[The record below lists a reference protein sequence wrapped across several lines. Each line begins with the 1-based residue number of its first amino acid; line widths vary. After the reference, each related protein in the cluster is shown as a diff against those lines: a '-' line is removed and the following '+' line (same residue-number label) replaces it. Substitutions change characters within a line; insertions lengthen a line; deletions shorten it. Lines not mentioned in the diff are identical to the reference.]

1 MGAGLPAMAV
11 DQLAYV
17 FLTRRHRRQASSH
30 TSQVPHWIWGVFESS
45 DQLLYQLQTMP
56 QPQRLIIHPSAEDN
70 RRRRRGLHHRRIAN
84 IRPVQHLHRRRHQRH
99 AHPGADQ
106 ADGGLQLVGPLRH
119 LEAQAMGVEQ
129 RDHMVGIA
137 GARVAGVEHKRLG
150 GQLRQRGG
158 RGEQRVTGGEHSH
171 QAVFHQHALDDGRVV
186 DANPPEAHID
196 APGLEC
202 FDLLQGGHLRQP
214 QLQLQR
220 LVVAQ
225 AADQLRQHAVQ
236 RRGCETDAQP
246 GLLALANAAGVV
258 ADLVQLFEQHIGVF
272 IEKPPGLGQPQRA
285 AALQQDHAQFLFQL
299 LDLPAQRRLGDV
311 QAFGGA
317 GEVEGFAQH
326 LEIAQVTQFHVS
338 SLHTLRVL
346 FETNSILEPR
356 KNAGQNRRK
365 SIKNPAGIAMPIC
378 AIESIE
384 TIIVDLPTIR
394 PHKLAMHT
402 LQNQT
407 LVIIRLRCADGLE
420 GIGEA
425 TTIGGLSYGNES
437 PDSIKVN
444 IDRHFA
450 PLLIGQDASNI
461 NAAMLRLERSIRG
474 NTFAKSGIESALLD
488 ALGKRLNLP
497 VSELLGGR
505 VRDALPVA
513 WTLASG
519 NTEKDIAEAEKM
531 LDLRRHR
538 IFKLKIGAGEVS
550 QDLAHV
556 IAIKKAL
563 GDRASVRVDVNQAWD
578 EAVALRACK
587 VLGDNGIDLIEQPI
601 SRNNR
606 GGMAR
611 LNLSSP
617 APIMADESIECVE
630 DAFNLAREGAASV
643 FALKIAKNGG
653 PRAVLRT
660 AAIAE
665 AAGIGLY
672 GGTMLEGGIGTL
684 ASAHAFLTL
693 NKLAWDTE
701 LFGPLLL
708 TEDILAEPLV
718 YRDFHL
724 HVSTA
729 PGLGL
734 AIDEERLAFFRRDKH

>member
-1 MGAGLPAMAV
+1 
-11 DQLAYV
+11 
-17 FLTRRHRRQASSH
+17 
-30 TSQVPHWIWGVFESS
+30 
-45 DQLLYQLQTMP
+45 MP
-56 QPQRLIIHPSAEDN
+56 QPRRLIIHPSAEND
-70 RRRRRGLHHRRIAN
+70 RRGRGGFHYRRVTD

-99 AHPGADQ
+99 AHACAHQ

-119 LEAQAMGVEQ
+119 LKIQAVGVEQ

-137 GARVAGVEHKRLG
+137 GPRVAGVEHKRLG
-150 GQLRQRGG
+150 GQLRKARGRAQQRMTAGQH
-158 RGEQRVTGGEHSH
+158 RH
-171 QAVFHQHALDDGRVV
+171 QSIFHQYTLDDGRVV
-186 DANPPEAHID
+186 DADPPEAHID
-196 APGLEC
+196 APGFER
-202 FDLLQGGHLRQP
+202 FDLLQGGHLRQA

-220 LVVAQ
+220 LMAAQ
-225 AADQLRQHAVQ
+225 LANQLGQHAVQ
-236 RRGCETDAQP
+236 GRRRKADAQP
-246 GLLALANAAGVV
+246 GLLAQADAPGVV
-258 ADLVQLFEQHIGVF
+258 AHLAQLFEQHVGVL
-272 IEKPPGLGQPQRA
+272 IEKPPGLGQPQRS
-285 AALQQDHAQFLFQL
+285 AALEQHHPQFLLQL
-299 LDLPAQRRLGDV
+299 LDLPTQWRLGNV
-311 QAFGGA
+311 QALGGT
-317 GEVEGFAQH
+317 GEVEGFPQH
-326 LEIAQVTQFHVS
+326 LEIAQVTQFHVGS
-338 SLHTLRVL
+338 FNTLEVL
-346 FETNSILEPR
+346 NQTNSILEPV
-356 KNAGQNRRK
+356 NPAAQNRRK
-365 SIKNPAGIAMPIC
+365 PIKNPTGIAMLIC
-378 AIESIE
+378 PIESIE
-384 TIIVDLPTIR
+384 TVIVDLPTIR

-402 LQNQT
+402 MQNQT
-407 LVIIRLRCADGLE
+407 LVIIRLRCADGIE
-420 GIGEA
+420 GIGES

-437 PDSIKVN
+437 PESIKTN
-444 IDRHFA
+444 IDRHFT

-519 NTEKDIAEAEKM
+519 NTAQDIAEAEKM
-531 LDLRRHR
+531 LELRRHR
-538 IFKLKIGAGEVS
+538 IFKLKIGAGEVGR
-550 QDLAHV
+550 DLAHV
-556 IAIKKAL
+556 IAIKQAL
-563 GDRASVRVDVNQAWD
+563 GERASVRVDVNQAWD

-708 TEDILAEPLV
+708 TEDILTEPPL
-718 YRDFHL
+718 YRDFQL

>member
-1 MGAGLPAMAV
+1 
-11 DQLAYV
+11 
-17 FLTRRHRRQASSH
+17 
-30 TSQVPHWIWGVFESS
+30 
-45 DQLLYQLQTMP
+45 
-56 QPQRLIIHPSAEDN
+56 
-70 RRRRRGLHHRRIAN
+70 
-84 IRPVQHLHRRRHQRH
+84 
-99 AHPGADQ
+99 
-106 ADGGLQLVGPLRH
+106 VGI
-119 LEAQAMGVEQ
+119 EQ
-129 RDHMVGIA
+129 RDHMVGIT
-137 GARVAGVEHKRLG
+137 GAWVAGVQHKRLG
-150 GQLRQRGG
+150 GQLGEGG
-158 RGEQRVTGGEHSH
+158 RRRQQRVAGRQYRH
-171 QAVFHQHALDDGRVV
+171 QSILHQYTLVNGWVV
-186 DANPPEAHID
+186 DADTPEADIN
-196 APGLEC
+196 APGLER
-202 FDLLQGGHLRQP
+202 FDLLQGGHLGQT
-214 QLQLQR
+214 QFQLQR
-220 LVVAQ
+220 VMAAQ
-225 AADQLRQHAVQ
+225 PPDQLGQYAIQ
-236 RRGCETDAQP
+236 SRRRKADAQP
-246 GLLALANAAGVV
+246 GLFALADAPGAV

-272 IEKPPGLGQPQRA
+272 IEKPPGFGQSQRA
-285 AALQQDHAQFLFQL
+285 AAFQQNHPQLILQL
-299 LDLPAQRRLGDV
+299 LDLPAQRWLGDV
-311 QAFGGA
+311 QAFGGP

-326 LEIAQVTQFHVS
+326 LEVAQMTQFHDGS
-338 SLHTLRVL
+338 FHTLRVL
-346 FETNSILEPR
+346 FETNSILAPR
-356 KNAGQNRRK
+356 KEREQNQRRP
-365 SIKNPAGIAMPIC
+365 IKNPAGIAMPIC

-402 LQNQT
+402 MQNQT
-407 LVIIRLRCADGLE
+407 LVIIRVRCADGIE
-420 GIGEA
+420 GIGES

-437 PDSIKVN
+437 PDSIKIN

-519 NTEKDIAEAEKM
+519 NTEQDIAEAEKM

-538 IFKLKIGAGEVS
+538 IFKLKIGAGEVGR
-550 QDLAHV
+550 DLAHV

-563 GDRASVRVDVNQAWD
+563 GERASVRVDVNQAWD

-708 TEDILAEPLV
+708 TEDILTEPPV
-718 YRDFHL
+718 YRDFQL

>member
-1 MGAGLPAMAV
+1 MG
-11 DQLAYV
+11 
-17 FLTRRHRRQASSH
+17 
-30 TSQVPHWIWGVFESS
+30 I
-45 DQLLYQLQTMP
+45 
-56 QPQRLIIHPSAEDN
+56 
-70 RRRRRGLHHRRIAN
+70 
-84 IRPVQHLHRRRHQRH
+84 
-99 AHPGADQ
+99 
-106 ADGGLQLVGPLRH
+106 
-119 LEAQAMGVEQ
+119 EQ
-129 RDHMVGIA
+129 RDHMVGIT
-137 GARVAGVEHKRLG
+137 GAWVAGVQHKRLG
-150 GQLRQRGG
+150 GQLGEGG
-158 RGEQRVTGGEHSH
+158 RRRQQRVAGRQYRH
-171 QAVFHQHALDDGRVV
+171 QSILHQYTLVNGWVV
-186 DANPPEAHID
+186 DADTPEADIN
-196 APGLEC
+196 APGLER
-202 FDLLQGGHLRQP
+202 FDLLQSGHLGQT
-214 QLQLQR
+214 QFQLQR
-220 LVVAQ
+220 VMAAQ
-225 AADQLRQHAVQ
+225 PPDQLGQYAIQ
-236 RRGCETDAQP
+236 SRRCKADAQP
-246 GLLALANAAGVV
+246 GLFALADAPGAV

-272 IEKPPGLGQPQRA
+272 IEKPPGFGQSQRA
-285 AALQQDHAQFLFQL
+285 AAFQQNHPQLILQL
-299 LDLPAQRRLGDV
+299 LDLPAQRWLGDV
-311 QAFGGA
+311 QAFGGP

-326 LEIAQVTQFHVS
+326 LEVAQMTQFHDGS
-338 SLHTLRVL
+338 FHTLRVL
-346 FETNSILEPR
+346 FETNSILAPR
-356 KNAGQNRRK
+356 KEREQNQRRP
-365 SIKNPAGIAMPIC
+365 IKNPAGIAMPIC

-402 LQNQT
+402 MQNQT
-407 LVIIRLRCADGLE
+407 LVIIRVRCADGIE
-420 GIGEA
+420 GIGES

-437 PDSIKVN
+437 PDSIKIN

-519 NTEKDIAEAEKM
+519 NTEQDIAEAEKM

-538 IFKLKIGAGEVS
+538 IFKLKIGAGEVGR
-550 QDLAHV
+550 DLAHV

-563 GDRASVRVDVNQAWD
+563 GERASVRVDVNQAWD

-708 TEDILAEPLV
+708 TEDILTEPPV
-718 YRDFHL
+718 YRDFQL

>member
-1 MGAGLPAMAV
+1 
-11 DQLAYV
+11 
-17 FLTRRHRRQASSH
+17 
-30 TSQVPHWIWGVFESS
+30 
-45 DQLLYQLQTMP
+45 
-56 QPQRLIIHPSAEDN
+56 
-70 RRRRRGLHHRRIAN
+70 
-84 IRPVQHLHRRRHQRH
+84 
-99 AHPGADQ
+99 
-106 ADGGLQLVGPLRH
+106 
-119 LEAQAMGVEQ
+119 MGVEQ
-129 RDHMVGIA
+129 CDHMVGIA
-137 GARVAGVEHKRLG
+137 GPWVAGVQHKRLG
-150 GQLRQRGG
+150 GQLGEG
-158 RGEQRVTGGEHSH
+158 RRRVEQRVAGRQHGH
-171 QAVFHQHALDDGRVV
+171 QPVFHQYALDDGGVV
-186 DANPPEAHID
+186 DANAPEAHIN
-196 APGLEC
+196 APGLEG
-202 FDLLQGGHLRQP
+202 FDLLQGGHFRQP
-214 QLQLQR
+214 QLQLQAV
-220 LVVAQ
+220 VVAQ
-225 AADQLRQHAVQ
+225 PANQLGQYAVQ
-236 RRGCETDAQP
+236 GRRRKADTQP
-246 GLLALANAAGVV
+246 GLFALADAPGAV
-258 ADLVQLFEQHIGVF
+258 ADFVQLFEQYIGVF
-272 IEKPPGLGQPQRA
+272 IEKPPRLGQPQRA
-285 AALQQDHAQFLFQL
+285 ATLEQNHPKLILQL

-317 GEVEGFAQH
+317 GEIEGFPQH
-326 LEIAQVTQFHVS
+326 LEIAQVSQFHDGS
-338 SLHTLRVL
+338 FHTLRVL
-346 FETNSILEPR
+346 LKTNSILEAW
-356 KNAGQNRRK
+356 KDAGQNRLK
-365 SIKNPAGIAMPIC
+365 PIKNPAGIAMPIC

-402 LQNQT
+402 MQNQT
-407 LVIIRLRCADGLE
+407 LVIIRVRCADGIE

-437 PDSIKVN
+437 PDSIKIN

-450 PLLIGQDASNI
+450 PLLVGQDASNI

-519 NTEKDIAEAEKM
+519 NTEQDIAEAEKM

-550 QDLAHV
+550 HDLAHV

-611 LNLSSP
+611 LNRSSP

-684 ASAHAFLTL
+684 AAAHAFLTL

-708 TEDILAEPLV
+708 TEDILTEPPL
-718 YRDFHL
+718 YRDFQL
-724 HVSTA
+724 HVSTL

>member
-1 MGAGLPAMAV
+1 
-11 DQLAYV
+11 
-17 FLTRRHRRQASSH
+17 
-30 TSQVPHWIWGVFESS
+30 
-45 DQLLYQLQTMP
+45 
-56 QPQRLIIHPSAEDN
+56 
-70 RRRRRGLHHRRIAN
+70 
-84 IRPVQHLHRRRHQRH
+84 
-99 AHPGADQ
+99 
-106 ADGGLQLVGPLRH
+106 
-119 LEAQAMGVEQ
+119 MGVEQ
-129 RDHMVGIA
+129 CNHMVGIT
-137 GARVAGVEHKRLG
+137 GARVAGVQHEGFG
-150 GQLRQRGG
+150 GQLREGRGG
-158 RGEQRVTGGEHSH
+158 REQRVTGGQHGY
-171 QAVFHQHALDDGRVV
+171 QPILHQHALHDGRVV
-186 DANPPEAHID
+186 DTNPPEAHID
-196 APGLEC
+196 APGLER
-202 FDLLQGGHLRQP
+202 FDLLQGGHFRQP

-225 AADQLRQHAVQ
+225 PSDQLRQHAVQ
-236 RRGCETDAQP
+236 GRWRKADAQP
-246 GLLALANAAGVV
+246 GLFAPADTPRVV
-258 ADLVQLFEQHIGVF
+258 ADLAQLLQQHIGVF
-272 IEKPPGLGQPQRA
+272 IKKPPGLGQPQRP
-285 AALQQDHAQFLFQL
+285 AALQQNHPQFILQL
-299 LDLPAQRRLGDV
+299 LDLPAQWRLGDV

-317 GEVEGFAQH
+317 GEVEGLSQH
-326 LEIAQVTQFHVS
+326 LEVAQMTQLHNGSFH
-338 SLHTLRVL
+338 TCRVL
-346 FETNSILEPR
+346 RETNSILEAS
-356 KNAGQNRRK
+356 KNAAQNRPRP
-365 SIKNPAGIAMPIC
+365 IKNPTGIAMPIC

-384 TIIVDLPTIR
+384 TVIVDLPTIR

-402 LQNQT
+402 MQNQT
-407 LVIIRLRCADGLE
+407 LVIIRVRCADGIE

-444 IDRHFA
+444 IDCHFA
-450 PLLIGQDASNI
+450 PLLIDQDASNI

-488 ALGKRLNLP
+488 ALGKRLGLP

-519 NTEKDIAEAEKM
+519 NTEQDIAEAENM

-538 IFKLKIGAGEVS
+538 LFKLKIGAGEVS
-550 QDLAHV
+550 HDLAHV

-563 GDRASVRVDVNQAWD
+563 GERASVRVDVNQAWD

-606 GGMAR
+606 SAMAR
-611 LNLSSP
+611 LNVSSP
-617 APIMADESIECVE
+617 VPIMADESIECVE

-665 AAGIGLY
+665 AAGVGLY

-693 NKLAWDTE
+693 NTLAWGTE

-708 TEDILAEPLV
+708 TEDILAEPPL
-718 YRDFHL
+718 YRDFEL

-734 AIDEERLAFFRRDKH
+734 TIDEERLAFFRRDKH

>member
-1 MGAGLPAMAV
+1 MPPIAV
-11 DQLAYV
+11 DQATIV
-17 FLTRRHRRQASSH
+17 LTDTQSSGASPL
-30 TSQVPHWIWGVFESS
+30 PHWFFSVCQVS
-45 DQLLYQLQTMP
+45 DQLFHQLQTMT
-56 QPQRLIIHPSAEDN
+56 QPWRLVIHPAAEND
-70 RRRRRGLHHRRIAN
+70 RRRRGGFHHRRVADV
-84 IRPVQHLHRRRHQRH
+84 RAVQHLHRGRYQRH
-99 AHPGADQ
+99 AHACADQ
-106 ADGGLQLVGPLRH
+106 ADGGLQFVGPLRH
-119 LEAQAMGVEQ
+119 LEAQAVGVEQ
-129 RDHMVGIA
+129 RDHMVGVA
-137 GARVAGVEHKRLG
+137 GARVAGVEHEGLG
-150 GQLRQRGG
+150 GQLREGGG
-158 RGEQRVTGGEHSH
+158 RLQQRVAGGQHRD
-171 QAVFHQHALDDGRVV
+171 QPVLHQHALDDGRVV
-186 DANPPEAHID
+186 DANAPETHID
-196 APGLEC
+196 PSGLER
-202 FDLLQGGHLRQP
+202 FDLLQSGHLRQT
-214 QLQLQR
+214 QLQFQGV
-220 LVVAQ
+220 VVAQ
-225 AADQLRQHAVQ
+225 PPNQLGQHAVQ
-236 RRGCETDAQP
+236 GRWRKADTQP
-246 GLLALANAAGVV
+246 GLFALADTPRAV
-258 ADLVQLFEQHIGVF
+258 ADLVQLFEQHIGVLK
-272 IEKPPGLGQPQRA
+272 EKPPGLSQPQRSA
-285 AALQQDHAQFLFQL
+285 PFQQNHAQFVLQL

-317 GEVEGFAQH
+317 GEVQGFTQH
-326 LEIAQVTQFHVS
+326 LEIAQMTQFHDGS
-338 SLHTLRVL
+338 FHTLRVL
-346 FETNSILEPR
+346 LETNSILEAR
-356 KNAGQNRRK
+356 KNAAQNQLK
-365 SIKNPAGIAMPIC
+365 SIKNPTGIAMPIC

-402 LQNQT
+402 MQNQT
-407 LVIIRLRCADGLE
+407 LVVIRVRCADGVE

-444 IDRHFA
+444 IDTHFA
-450 PLLIGQDASNI
+450 PLLVGQDASNI

-519 NTEKDIAEAEKM
+519 STEQDIAEAEKM

-538 IFKLKIGAGEVS
+538 IFKLKIGAGEVGR
-550 QDLAHV
+550 DLAHV

-563 GDRASVRVDVNQAWD
+563 GERASVRVDVNQAWD

-606 GGMAR
+606 SGMAR
-611 LNLSSP
+611 LNQSSP

-630 DAFNLAREGAASV
+630 DAFNLAREGAATV

-693 NKLAWDTE
+693 NRLAWDTE

-708 TEDILAEPLV
+708 TEDILTEPPV
-718 YRDFHL
+718 YRDFQL

-734 AIDEERLAFFRRDKH
+734 TIDEERLAFFRRDKH

>member
-1 MGAGLPAMAV
+1 M
-11 DQLAYV
+11 
-17 FLTRRHRRQASSH
+17 
-30 TSQVPHWIWGVFESS
+30 
-45 DQLLYQLQTMP
+45 
-56 QPQRLIIHPSAEDN
+56 
-70 RRRRRGLHHRRIAN
+70 
-84 IRPVQHLHRRRHQRH
+84 
-99 AHPGADQ
+99 
-106 ADGGLQLVGPLRH
+106 
-119 LEAQAMGVEQ
+119 
-129 RDHMVGIA
+129 
-137 GARVAGVEHKRLG
+137 
-150 GQLRQRGG
+150 
-158 RGEQRVTGGEHSH
+158 
-171 QAVFHQHALDDGRVV
+171 
-186 DANPPEAHID
+186 
-196 APGLEC
+196 
-202 FDLLQGGHLRQP
+202 
-214 QLQLQR
+214 
-220 LVVAQ
+220 
-225 AADQLRQHAVQ
+225 
-236 RRGCETDAQP
+236 
-246 GLLALANAAGVV
+246 
-258 ADLVQLFEQHIGVF
+258 
-272 IEKPPGLGQPQRA
+272 
-285 AALQQDHAQFLFQL
+285 
-299 LDLPAQRRLGDV
+299 
-311 QAFGGA
+311 
-317 GEVEGFAQH
+317 
-326 LEIAQVTQFHVS
+326 
-338 SLHTLRVL
+338 
-346 FETNSILEPR
+346 
-356 KNAGQNRRK
+356 
-365 SIKNPAGIAMPIC
+365 GIAMPIC
-378 AIESIE
+378 TIESIE
-384 TIIVDLPTIR
+384 TVIVDLPTLR

-402 LQNQT
+402 MQNQT
-407 LVIIRLRCADGLE
+407 LVIIRLRCTDGIE

-444 IDRHFA
+444 IDCHFA
-450 PLLIGQDASNI
+450 PLLIGQDASNV

-488 ALGKRLNLP
+488 ALGKRLGLP

-519 NTEKDIAEAEKM
+519 NTEQDINEAEKM

-538 IFKLKIGAGEVS
+538 LFKLKIGAGEVNR
-550 QDLAHV
+550 DLAHV

-563 GDRASVRVDVNQAWD
+563 GERASVRVDVNQAWD

-587 VLGDNGIDLIEQPI
+587 VLGDHGIDLIEQPI

-617 APIMADESIECVE
+617 VPIMADESIECVE
-630 DAFNLAREGAASV
+630 DAFNLAREGAATV

-693 NKLAWDTE
+693 DTLAWGTE

-708 TEDILAEPLV
+708 TEDILTEPPV
-718 YRDFHL
+718 YRDFQL

-734 AIDEERLAFFRRDKH
+734 TLDEERLAFFRRDKH